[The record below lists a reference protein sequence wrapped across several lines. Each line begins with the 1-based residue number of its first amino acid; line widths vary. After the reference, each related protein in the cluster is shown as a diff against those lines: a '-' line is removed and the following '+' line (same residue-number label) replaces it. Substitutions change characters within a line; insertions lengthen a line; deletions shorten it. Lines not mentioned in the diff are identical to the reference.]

1 MKLLE
6 SAKWLGGLRAV
17 ELTCFAR
24 LGERAPQLAAP
35 ACARW
40 AASASLAHA
49 WRASLL
55 EDLLPVSIGLPNLD
69 DLTVLPAGAL
79 ADELA
84 RVLPSVDAHPLPLS
98 RDSGTD
104 DGRVLIAD
112 LSHRLYPFLLKA
124 YNDRMELASP
134 PADGAVVRNL
144 ARAVADLEIVR
155 NEGATLAGGRVGAG
169 GGAGGQSSPEVTG

>member
-6 SAKWLGGLRAV
+6 SARCLGGLRAV

-24 LGERAPQLAAP
+24 LGERAPQLASP
-35 ACARW
+35 GCARW

-55 EDLLPVSIGLPNLD
+55 EDLLPVSIGLPDLE

-79 ADELA
+79 AEELA
-84 RVLPSVDAHPLPLS
+84 RVLPLVDARPLPPS
-98 RDSGTD
+98 RDTRTD
-104 DGRVLIAD
+104 DGRALIAD
-112 LSHRLYPFLLKA
+112 LSHRLYPFLLEA

-134 PADGAVVRNL
+134 SADGAVVRNL
-144 ARAVADLEIVR
+144 SRAVADLEIVR
-155 NEGATLAGGRVGAG
+155 NEGAVLAGGR
-169 GGAGGQSSPEVTG
+169 GGAGGSAGGHSDPGVTG